1 MNIIYKAQSNMSQC
15 RDYARSLINN
25 LSLLSKKV
33 LIPTESQVR
42 TICRHLQ
49 ALQIQ
54 GIVLDDTTMYNL
66 INGSETLNNDP
77 NFKALKQLITKIKI
91 KTEIKSNK

>member
-1 MNIIYKAQSNMSQC
+1 MSQC

-25 LSLLSKKV
+25 LSLLSKMV
-33 LIPTESQVR
+33 LMPTESQLR

-49 ALQIQ
+49 TLQIQ
-54 GIVLDDTTMYNL
+54 GIILDDNNMYNL
-66 INGSETLNNDP
+66 INGSETLNSDP
-77 NFKALKQLITKIKI
+77 DFKALKQLITKIKI

>member
-1 MNIIYKAQSNMSQC
+1 MSQC

-25 LSLLSKKV
+25 LSLLSRMV
-33 LIPTESQVR
+33 LTPTESQVQ

-49 ALQIQ
+49 GLRNR
-54 GIVLDDTTMYNL
+54 GLVLDDDNMHNL
-66 INGSETLNNDP
+66 IHGTERLNNDDD
-77 NFKALKQLITKIKI
+77 FKALKQLITKIKI